1 MRKKITIFQYIA
13 NQRPNDAYLLL
24 QKYGSGKGG
33 NYNRA
38 RSEQELVSQLK
49 QFVRENGNMGL
60 MALASIHPDKELIE
74 QFIAENN
81 MSNSVVGDSISS
93 KDAKY
98 SNATGGDGTPN
109 LTNEQKETISFSKM
123 MIYGSFLL
131 IGLAL
136 VIRKN

>member
-24 QKYGSGKGG
+24 QKYGNGEKG
-33 NYNRA
+33 NYKRA
-38 RSEQELVSQLK
+38 KSEQELIAQLK
-49 QFVRENGNMGL
+49 QFVRENGSMGL

-81 MSNSVVGDSISS
+81 IPNDSSAMSNNSN
-93 KDAKY
+93 Y
-98 SNATGGDGTPN
+98 SNLVGEDSKKNTN
-109 LTNEQKETISFSKM
+109 LTTEQKETISLSKM